1 MKVEGLFPTPVYC
14 NTINNPDVTKEL
26 DECYSSI
33 DFRYYDKF
41 KETHK
46 LSPDPFDNNVIT
58 YYNLENFWKELDF
71 NVNQY
76 CTNVFNIEDYR
87 YKITNSWFSQFDKGD
102 YGHTH
107 NHGSTDLSGVYYCKT
122 NGKDGNIFFECPIEG
137 MHSSHLFHKH
147 IRRWEYE
154 PAVGKLILFPGFLR
168 HGIFKNTTNN
178 NRVSLS
184 FNISFIPF
192 RWGLDE
198 V

>member
-58 YYNLENFWKELDF
+58 HYNLENFWKELDF

-107 NHGSTDLSGVYYCKT
+107 NHGSSDLSGVYYCKQMVRT
-122 NGKDGNIFFECPIEG
+122 VIYFLNVRLKVCIHHIFFINIFV
-137 MHSSHLFHKH
+137 
-147 IRRWEYE
+147 
-154 PAVGKLILFPGFLR
+154 VG
-168 HGIFKNTTNN
+168 NMNQQ
-178 NRVSLS
+178 
-184 FNISFIPF
+184 
-192 RWGLDE
+192 
-198 V
+198 